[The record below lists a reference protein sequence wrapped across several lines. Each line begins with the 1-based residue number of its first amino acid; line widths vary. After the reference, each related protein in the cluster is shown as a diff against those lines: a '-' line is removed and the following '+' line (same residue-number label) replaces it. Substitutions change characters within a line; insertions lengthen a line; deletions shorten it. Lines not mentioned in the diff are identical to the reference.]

1 MDAGEKP
8 GDEGW
13 GILMNARVG
22 ARRRQSVRS
31 VRSGRRR
38 AVRLAALTTV
48 AAVAML
54 VATVTLAA
62 TGGPAASASLSYVS
76 LGDSYTAGAGIL
88 PLSPGISPLCLQTT
102 LNYPHLVASAEGYNL
117 TDVSCSGATSGD
129 MTTSQ
134 YPGVPPQFNAIS
146 SSTNVVTVGIGGN
159 DNDLFV
165 SALVD
170 CALLDVGDF
179 LNIGAPCKAVYGN
192 TWSNDITG
200 DASNI
205 AGVLQGIHALA
216 PGAKVLMVGYP
227 DILPQSGNCYPTIPL
242 TTGDTAYLNGVEEQ
256 LNSMLAAQAATIGA
270 TFVNTFTPS
279 IGHDA
284 CKSANVRWV
293 NPIIPSGG
301 GISVHPNPTG
311 ESEMALFV
319 EADL

>member
-1 MDAGEKP
+1 
-8 GDEGW
+8 
-13 GILMNARVG
+13 MNGRVG

-31 VRSGRRR
+31 GRRAR
-38 AVRLAALTTV
+38 RLAPLTTI

-54 VATVTLAA
+54 AATVMLVA
-62 TGGPAASASLSYVS
+62 TGGPAASASLNYVS

-117 TDVSCSGATSGD
+117 TDVSCSGATSAD

-134 YPGVPPQFNAIS
+134 YSGVAPQFNILS

-170 CALLDVGDF
+170 CALLDIGDF

-192 TWSNDITG
+192 TWSNDITS
-200 DASNI
+200 DAPTIS
-205 AGVLQGIHALA
+205 GVLHGVHALA
-216 PGAKVLMVGYP
+216 PEAKVLMVGYP

-256 LNSMLAAQAATIGA
+256 LNSMLATQAGADGA

-293 NPIIPSGG
+293 NPVIPSGG